1 MSAKRLAAGADNIE
15 TLTEFVS
22 ALNSNNARAADSA
35 LGALKLRDNDFGKG
49 YRKAL
54 TGMRTALFEKN
65 VDSLIYKVLKGGLP
79 AKDRKEIR
87 SEFRTR
93 RKTPFVSD
101 VEKGFY
107 AAWKDVLRIIGS
119 AAKSN

>member
-22 ALNSNNARAADSA
+22 ALTSNNARAADSA
-35 LGALKLRDNDFGKG
+35 LDALKLRDNDFGKG

-65 VDSLIYKVLKGGLP
+65 VDSLIFKVLKGGLL

-87 SEFRTR
+87 NEFRTR

-119 AAKSN
+119 AAK